1 MNQSYSTLGQTEP
14 NREYPQTMGGTPI
27 YGDEPVP
34 NPDTSNKL
42 RRLEINELNRGYV
55 VTVGCH
61 QFAIETAEQL
71 ISKLTEYINEPAKTE
86 AKWFSKQL
94 F

>member
-1 MNQSYSTLGQTEP
+1 MNQSYSALGQTEP
-14 NREYPQTMGGTPI
+14 DRISVEETESEYPPQSTIG
-27 YGDEPVP
+27 
-34 NPDTSNKL
+34 TSNKL
-42 RRLEINELNRGYV
+42 RRLEVNELNRGYV

-61 QFAIETAEQL
+61 QFAIETSAQL

-86 AKWFSKQL
+86 AKWFNKQL